1 MANISR
7 RRPENA
13 AGPFYVD
20 SSCIDCDACRSMAP
34 GFYSDIGDQSAVT
47 RQPVT
52 EAERLQVYQALLT
65 CPTASIGCT
74 ERPEAEF
81 VRRAVSSFPLSVA
94 GEVFF
99 CGYAAESS
107 FGATAWFVR
116 RLDGNVMV
124 DSPRFAAPLVR
135 RIRELGGIRWL
146 FLTHQDDVAD
156 HAKWA
161 REFGCTRILHEADVH
176 GHTRDVEMQLTG
188 QEAVRLAH
196 DLTVIPTPGHTRG
209 SCVLH
214 FAGAQERFLFG
225 GDHVAHS
232 PSRGH
237 LYAFR
242 SACWY
247 SWAEVVRS
255 LEKLRG
261 WDFNWVLPGHGRR
274 FHGSFEE
281 ARSSLERGIAW
292 ARNA

>member
-1 MANISR
+1 MANISQ

-34 GFYSDIGDQSAVT
+34 RFYSDIGDQSAVT
-47 RQPVT
+47 RQPET
-52 EAERLQVYQALLT
+52 EAERLQAFQALLT

-74 ERPEAEF
+74 DKPSAGF
-81 VRRAVSSFPLSVA
+81 VTRAASSFPLSVA
-94 GEVFF
+94 GEVYF
-99 CGYAAESS
+99 CGYAAKSS

-116 RLDGNVMV
+116 RPDGNVLV

-135 RIRELGGIRWL
+135 RIREMGGIRWL

-161 REFGCTRILHEADVH
+161 REFGCTRILHESDVH
-176 GHTRDVEMQLTG
+176 GQTRDVEMQPVG
-188 QEAVRLAH
+188 EEAVRLAR

-214 FAGAQERFLFG
+214 FAGQHESFLFG
-225 GDHVAHS
+225 GDHVAYS

-247 SWAEVVRS
+247 SWPEVVRS
-255 LEKLRG
+255 LEKLRD

-274 FHGSFEE
+274 FHGSQAE
-281 ARSSLERGIAW
+281 ARASLERGIAW
-292 ARNA
+292 ARGV